1 MRFRLFEFE
10 DLSWFPDVVRSGMTD
25 FLRYFIKLL
34 NVYQPV
40 TPLVL
45 EVLEKTREEN
55 IIDLGSGG
63 GGAIEQIHQNLIKQ
77 TEQKIEIT
85 LTDKFPNPAAWQYIQ
100 QKTNGLIH
108 FYADPVDANSVPEQ
122 LKGVRTLFSAAHHF
136 KPEQLQSILKAA
148 VDQRKGIC
156 LFDGGDKN
164 VLMFLGAVIL
174 QPLFFFFLTP
184 FFCPFKVSRI
194 VFTYIIP
201 IIPFCTVW
209 DGCVSLL
216 RLYRPKELLQ
226 LTESISNPNYTW
238 KAGRVKNHLGLH
250 VTYLIGYPNLDADF

>member
-1 MRFRLFEFE
+1 MRLFEFE
-10 DLSWFPDVVRSGMTD
+10 DLSWFPDEIRSGMTD
-25 FLRYFIKLL
+25 FLRYFIRLL

-40 TPLVL
+40 TPLLLKVL
-45 EVLEKTREEN
+45 AKTSEKN

-63 GGAIEQIHQNLIKQ
+63 GGAIEQIHRNLSRQ
-77 TEQKIEIT
+77 TSQKIEIT
-85 LTDKFPNPAAWQYIQ
+85 LTDKFPNPAAWQYIR
-100 QKTNGLIH
+100 QKSNGLIN

-136 KPEQLQSILKAA
+136 KPAQLQSILQAA
-148 VDQRKGIC
+148 VHQQKGIC

-164 VLMFLGAVIL
+164 LLMFLGAVLI
-174 QPLFFFFLTP
+174 QPLFFFLLTP
-184 FFCPFKVSRI
+184 FIRPFKISR
-194 VFTYIIP
+194 VLLTYLIP

-226 LTESISNPNYTW
+226 LTKSISSQNYTW
-238 KAGRVKNHLGLH
+238 KAGRVQNKLGLH
-250 VTYLIGYPNLDADF
+250 VTYLIGYPNLDTNF